1 MKKAEFSYSKKRCVI
16 SMKKK
21 NLFKWEHYQPEIIL
35 LTVRW
40 YLRYNLSFGNLVK
53 MMEERGL
60 SMAHTTI
67 MRWVH
72 QYGPELDKRVRRHL
86 KPTNDSWR
94 VDETYIK
101 VKGQWMYLY
110 RAVDSEGSTIDFY
123 LSKTRDHKAAKR
135 FFKKALRSFHV
146 SKPRVIT
153 VDKNPAY
160 PIAVE
165 ELRKEK
171 NMPSGM
177 QLRQKKYLNNIV
189 EQDHRFIKKRVRSML
204 GLKSF
209 RTATY
214 ILSGIEAMHMIK
226 KKQVKSAQNE
236 VEFIHRLFR
245 IIT

>member
-1 MKKAEFSYSKKRCVI
+1 MKKQ
-16 SMKKK
+16 
-21 NLFKWEHYQPEIIL
+21 NLFKWKHYQSDTIL

-40 YLRYNLSFGNLVK
+40 YLRYNLSFRDVVE

-72 QYGPELDKRVRRHL
+72 QYGPELDERVRHYL
-86 KPTNDSWR
+86 ESTNGSWR

-110 RAVDSEGSTIDFY
+110 RAVDSEGNTLDFY
-123 LSKTRDHKAAKR
+123 LSKTRDRKTAKC
-135 FFKKALRSFHV
+135 FFKKALQSFHV
-146 SKPRVIT
+146 SNPRVIT

-160 PIAVE
+160 PMAIE
-165 ELRKEK
+165 ELMKEK
-171 NMPSGM
+171 KMPVGI
-177 QLRQKKYLNNIV
+177 QIRQIKYLNNIV

-209 RTATY
+209 RTAKS
-214 ILSGIEAMHMIK
+214 ILSGIEAMHIVK
-226 KKQVKSAQNE
+226 K
-236 VEFIHRLFR
+236 
-245 IIT
+245 

>member
-1 MKKAEFSYSKKRCVI
+1 MKT
-16 SMKKK
+16 K
-21 NLFKWEHYQPEIIL
+21 NLFKWKHYQSEIIL

-40 YLRYNLSFGNLVK
+40 YLRYNLSFRDLVE
-53 MMEERGL
+53 MMEERGVPI
-60 SMAHTTI
+60 AHTTI

-72 QYGPELDKRVRRHL
+72 QYGPELDKQIRRHL
-86 KPTNDSWR
+86 KQTNDSWR

-110 RAVDSEGSTIDFY
+110 RAVDSKGNTIEFY
-123 LSKTRDHKAAKR
+123 LSQTRDHKAAKR

-160 PIAVE
+160 PIAVG

-171 NMPSGM
+171 NMPSDM
-177 QLRQKKYLNNIV
+177 QLRQKKYLNNIM

-214 ILSGIEAMHMIK
+214 ILSGIETMHMMK
-226 KKQVKSAQNE
+226 KGQTLQGEKSVRNQVNL
-236 VEFIHRLFR
+236 IHQLFGLPA
-245 IIT
+245 

>member
-1 MKKAEFSYSKKRCVI
+1 MEKES
-16 SMKKK
+16 
-21 NLFKWEHYQPEIIL
+21 LFKWKHYQPDVIL

-40 YLRYNLSFGNLVK
+40 YLRYNLSFRNVVE
-53 MMEERGL
+53 MMGERGL

-72 QYGPELDKRVRRHL
+72 QYGPELDERVRRHL
-86 KPTNDSWR
+86 KTTNDSWR

-110 RAVDSEGSTIDFY
+110 RAVDSKGSTIDFY
-123 LSKTRDHKAAKR
+123 LSETRDTKAAKR

-160 PIAVE
+160 PIAIE
-165 ELRKEK
+165 QLKKEK
-171 NMPSGM
+171 SIPDGM
-177 QLRQKKYLNNIV
+177 QLRQQKYLNNIV

-204 GLKSF
+204 GLKSL
-209 RTATY
+209 RTATL
-214 ILSGIEAMHMIK
+214 ILSGIEAMHMMK
-226 KKQVKSAQNE
+226 KGQLHQRVKSARNE
-236 VEFIHRLFR
+236 AEFIHRLFGLAV
-245 IIT
+245 